1 MDNPHQKTTLPY
13 CREVFSRSLMTIR
26 IFSTGINER
35 TYTHTKSPISDMSL
49 TVHKTV
55 RTLSGSLVF
64 LLAGQGIAFSA
75 QETDL
80 IQNPDPAHFNICF
93 NHGCQG
99 LADVRLTPEQ
109 WGKIRQL
116 FAPKSVSPQ
125 QERERIA
132 QAVGKLET
140 LVGRLTGIDND
151 RGGSLAGLWLRNQ
164 MDCVD
169 ESTNTH
175 HYLVMLYNDGLL
187 KYHEPVDIARR
198 FRPYLYQHYSAVI
211 KETVTQKLYAV
222 DSWFLDNG
230 KPPIILP
237 LSLWKQ
243 GWTTGDEIPNEKKKS
258 RAKNAGFP

>member
-1 MDNPHQKTTLPY
+1 MNIP
-13 CREVFSRSLMTIR
+13 
-26 IFSTGINER
+26 IN
-35 TYTHTKSPISDMSL
+35 KM
-49 TVHKTV
+49 V
-55 RTLSGSLVF
+55 RTLSGSLVL
-64 LLAGQGIAFSA
+64 LLAIQDNAYA
-75 QETDL
+75 TQETGL
-80 IQNPDPAHFNICF
+80 IQNPEPAHFNICF
-93 NHGCQG
+93 NHGCQS

-109 WGKIRQL
+109 WREIRQL
-116 FAPKSVSPQ
+116 FSSKPVSPQ

-132 QAVGKLET
+132 LAVGKLET

-151 RGGSLAGLWLRNQ
+151 RGGSLAGLWSRNQ

-187 KYHEPVDIARR
+187 KYHVPVDIARR

-211 KETVTQKLYAV
+211 KETVTQKQYAV

-230 KPPIILP
+230 IPPIILP

-243 GWTTGDEIPNEKKKS
+243 GWTTGDDIPDE
-258 RAKNAGFP
+258 